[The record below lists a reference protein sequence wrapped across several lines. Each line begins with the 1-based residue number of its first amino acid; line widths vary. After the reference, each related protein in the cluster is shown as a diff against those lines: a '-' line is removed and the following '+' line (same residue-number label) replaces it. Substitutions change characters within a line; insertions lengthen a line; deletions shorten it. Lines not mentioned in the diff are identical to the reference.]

1 MLVFDLISVGLRDR
15 YVAFG
20 AGGKIQHVIEH
31 WLTFDVFA
39 VVNWKE
45 RYDFFS
51 AFDTHK
57 IECNNSILNI
67 LNSTKYYSMLNILRQ
82 VFLSKFTINMEANL
96 HLNLF

>member
-1 MLVFDLISVGLRDR
+1 MNWIRSSFNDQILHVRKQHLSIDEKRILLVFDLISVGLRDR

-51 AFDTHK
+51 ACHTHK
-57 IECNNSILNI
+57 IECNNSHQGW
-67 LNSTKYYSMLNILRQ
+67 YYSM
-82 VFLSKFTINMEANL
+82 S
-96 HLNLF
+96 